1 MADTK
6 IRQLQP
12 NANKVN
18 KEDSGPKEELIE
30 RHEIP
35 NSPFEVITTNGQSF
49 GTMGNYRLTQPG
61 TKKEI
66 IMATGRV
73 NTKGLNVLIEIFCSN
88 NKLLEKLIKMF
99 W

>member
-61 TKKEI
+61 KKKEI
-66 IMATGRV
+66 VMI
-73 NTKGLNVLIEIFCSN
+73 LNEITNKQKQNAN
-88 NKLLEKLIKMF
+88 N
-99 W
+99 